1 MAKVS
6 TVEKIVVDRD
16 YTDGYAIKNTA
27 LTTLGEKYF
36 GEATLAGLNVGE
48 LGFTL
53 EQDANAIEDAMNT
66 ASVLINEAFP
76 NKAVIPE
83 SIYSHAA
90 IHQLDNSFARAGEC
104 TFVLLLQQSDI
115 HDYGS
120 ENSANGTRTF
130 YIAKETVI
138 TVEDIPFTL
147 DYDIIIE
154 EKKKNNTG
162 TYEAEYIYSAKYDM
176 STKNT
181 ISDITN
187 PYLKLRK
194 VGNGL
199 LMLEVTCHQVER
211 TEMHESIITNTKINY
226 PVLEFEFTDT
236 LDGFDI
242 FYKAPTDSDYTAL
255 EKRVK
260 FSLPTKSP
268 FCYYR
273 LKDDQ
278 TLEITFSAKDGYF
291 QPDFNSDIKVI
302 TYTTKGADGNFEEY
316 NGKNVGFQMNNER
329 FDYNEKMIIAGK
341 VVSPCAGGA
350 GKLSLD
356 ALQALTVEAFS
367 TATELSTESDISTYF
382 YNYKY
387 RYDNEIFVL
396 KRRDD
401 ITERLFSA
409 FLLIKRDDFIYP
421 TNTLY
426 LNINGNEFDLAENS
440 NVYTLNPGHLFV
452 YDGDSR
458 NSVRMLPRYMS
469 YDKTIVDHLFKDRYE
484 TGEIWF
490 TDNVWEHFVGTDED
504 RHVDHFFMKADDSMW
519 RQYDT
524 NGNIISYAEYTDDD
538 MTKENGLIQMLSLV
552 QKSIR
557 YRTET
562 ITIKHYVDIDGTYY
576 LSDGTHYSADGE
588 KIDGDIST
596 DTLTSLIESETVTLD
611 IISKQVYYRCD
622 ENGDIVND
630 EYIGYE
636 KYAKDISM
644 YNMHNVGQYYVED
657 TNGYSRYDWD
667 GNKLE
672 SRIDFEDIRPDILS
686 GKLEKKSG
694 YQFIYTNP
702 FLISMSKNP
711 NLVGLYKNIQNQ
723 ITTLEYVSANDE
735 IASQFITS
743 KLKLN
748 RRIEEN
754 RSFDLSLS
762 IIPSI
767 ELPDGYV
774 YTMNGYKNT
783 NTGKLNDV
791 RVFAEFY
798 DNKTVVGYLELFPTE
813 VDVADSSMVTFANK
827 VITNNYVTINK
838 TFAVMNLVTGTNNT
852 ASFVPIEACK
862 INIYICWRDGRG
874 DVQPKFFD
882 YYRPVDDKGNPTTGG
897 DIDQYSIVN
906 IYSTT
911 DEGLTFIE
919 PLNMMRS
926 TVTFTRGSLNND
938 GTEDCLLCNLSLLPM
953 VKADMVNNAD
963 TFDTFITRV
972 TDNYRYLEETNPR
985 LRNNT
990 NLDVKFYNTYGRSNN
1005 YYIGDDKELIDR
1017 VNISISY
1024 DVKLVDGVTAT
1035 SVATEIKNFI
1045 KEFVEKV
1052 NSSGTNDLYI
1062 SNMIKSIENNF
1073 ASVHH
1078 LRFTGINNYD
1088 PRYQTVCMKVSDLN
1102 DLTKDELRQYVPEVL
1117 VVSTDDI
1124 NLNVEVVKTL
1134 S

>member
-36 GEATLAGLNVGE
+36 GDATLSALNVGE

-90 IHQLDNSFARAGEC
+90 IHQLDNSFGKAGEC
-104 TFVLLLQQSDI
+104 TFVILLQQSDI

-120 ENSANGTRTF
+120 ENSANGVRTF
-130 YIAKETVI
+130 YIAKETII
-138 TVEDIPFTL
+138 TVEDIPFTP

-154 EKKKNNTG
+154 EKRKNNTG

-176 STKNT
+176 SVKNS

-199 LMLEVTCHQVER
+199 LMLEITCHQVER
-211 TEMHESIITNTKINY
+211 TEMSESVITNTKINY
-226 PVLEFEFTDT
+226 PVLEFDFSDT
-236 LDGFDI
+236 LAGFDI
-242 FYKAPTDSDYTAL
+242 FYKSPTDSEYTAL
-255 EKRVK
+255 EKKVK
-260 FSLPTKSP
+260 FSLPIKRP

-278 TLEITFSAKDGYF
+278 TLEITFSPKDGYF
-291 QPDFNSDIKVI
+291 QPDFNSEIKVI

-341 VVSPCAGGA
+341 TVSPCAGGA

-367 TATELSTESDISTYF
+367 TATELSTESDISEYF

-387 RYDNEIFVL
+387 RYGNEIFVL

-421 TNTLY
+421 TNTLF

-458 NSVRMLPRYMS
+458 NTVRLLPRYMS
-469 YDKTIVDHLFKDRYE
+469 YNKTIVDHLFKDRYE

-490 TDNVWEHFVGTDED
+490 TDNIWEHYVGSGKD
-504 RHVDHFFMKADDSMW
+504 RRVDNFFMKDDDGYW
-519 RQYDT
+519 RQCDF
-524 NGNIISYAEYTDDD
+524 NGNIISYSQYTDED
-538 MTKENGLIQMLSLV
+538 MTKEDGLINSLSLV
-552 QKSIR
+552 QKIVR
-557 YRTET
+557 YRTEK
-562 ITIKHYVDIDGTYY
+562 INVKHYIDIDGTYY
-576 LSDGTHYSADGE
+576 LSDGTHYSASDE

-596 DTLTSLIESETVTLD
+596 DTLTTLIENGTVTLKVL
-611 IISKQVYYRCD
+611 SHNVYYPCD
-622 ENGDIVND
+622 EDGAMIGDK
-630 EYIGYE
+630 YIGYE
-636 KYAKDISM
+636 RYMKDISM
-644 YNMHNVGQYYVED
+644 YNMRNVGQYYVQD

-672 SRIDFEDIRPDILS
+672 SRVDFEDIRPDVLS
-686 GKLEKKSG
+686 GKLEKKEG
-694 YQFIYTNP
+694 YEFIYTNP

-711 NLVGLYKNIQNQ
+711 NLIGLYKNIQNQ
-723 ITTLEYVSANDE
+723 IATLEYVSANDE
-735 IASQFITS
+735 ITSQFITS

-748 RRIEEN
+748 RRLEQS
-754 RSFDLSLS
+754 RSFDISMS

-774 YTMNGYKNT
+774 YTMNGYKNEK
-783 NTGKLNDV
+783 TGKLNDV
-791 RVFAEFY
+791 RIFAEFM
-798 DNKTVVGYLELFPTE
+798 DNKTEIGYLELFPTA
-813 VDVADSSMVTFANK
+813 VDTGDTSMVTFSSK
-827 VITNNYVTINK
+827 IITNNYVTVNK
-838 TFAVMNLVTGTNNT
+838 TFAVMNLVKEGESPV
-852 ASFVPIEACK
+852 SFIPIENCK
-862 INIYICWRDGRG
+862 VNIYICWRDRRG

-882 YYRPVDDKGNPTTGG
+882 YYRPRDEKGNPTTGG

-906 IYSTT
+906 VYSTD

-926 TVTFTRGSLNND
+926 TVTFTRGSLNDD
-938 GTEDCLLCNLSLLPM
+938 GTEDCVMCNMSLLPM

-963 TFDTFITRV
+963 TFDTFITYV
-972 TDNYRYLEETNPR
+972 TNNYRYLEETNPR

-1005 YYIGDDKELIDR
+1005 YYIGDNQELIDR
-1017 VNISISY
+1017 VNIGISY
-1024 DVKLVDGVTAT
+1024 DVKLIDGVTAT
-1035 SVATEIKNFI
+1035 SVATEIKSFI

-1062 SNMIKSIENNF
+1062 SNMIKAIENNF
-1073 ASVHH
+1073 PSVHH
-1078 LRFTGINNYD
+1078 LRFTGINDYD
-1088 PRYQTVCMKVSDLN
+1088 PKYQTVCMKVTDLN
-1102 DLTKDELRQYVPEVL
+1102 DLTKDELREYVPEVL

-1124 NLNVEVVKTL
+1124 ILNVEVVKTL